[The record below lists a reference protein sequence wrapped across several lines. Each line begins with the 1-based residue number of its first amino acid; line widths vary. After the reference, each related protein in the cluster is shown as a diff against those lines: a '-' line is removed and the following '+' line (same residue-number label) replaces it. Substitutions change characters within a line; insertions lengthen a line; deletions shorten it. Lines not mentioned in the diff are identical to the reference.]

1 MLTILIASEHTA
13 RLAELARL
21 CAQCG
26 SFQTLAL
33 TEAPARIAS
42 HASQLALADMLV
54 IAHDS
59 MGPAQMQGIEA
70 MRQQHPELP
79 CILITD
85 AVEPEL
91 LIKALRTG
99 IRDVLAW
106 PLDQNQLGDAL
117 RRLQAAST
125 QRRRR
130 CARLVSLL
138 SCKGGAGVSFLTG
151 NLGHAL
157 AAQGKRVLALDL
169 NRQFGD
175 LVHTICD
182 RTPPATLPDVCAQ
195 IDRMDAAF
203 LEACLTPV
211 AEGFDVLAGAADPIK
226 AASVRKEQVEWILSL
241 ALPHYDFVLVD
252 AGQAIDPVSIG
263 VLDRSDR
270 IGVVLQPTIAHA
282 RTGRRLLDI
291 LRALH
296 YPDDKVRLLLNRD
309 DRRNELDRA
318 SLEQICGTPVWQALP
333 EDAATVNAAISHG
346 EPVLAMHRRSAIG
359 RALQSLA
366 TQLADAGEPEPRAGG
381 EPSSLRRLLL
391 RVKAA

>member
-1 MLTILIASEHTA
+1 MLTILIASEQTE
-13 RLAELARL
+13 RLAEIARL

-33 TEAPARIAS
+33 SEAPARIAS

-54 IAHDS
+54 IAHDRI
-59 MGPAQMQGIEA
+59 GPAQMQGIET

-79 CILITD
+79 CILVTD

-91 LIKALRTG
+91 LIQALRTG

-106 PLDQNQLGDAL
+106 PLEQNQLGDAL

-130 CARLVSLL
+130 SARLVSLL

-195 IDRMDAAF
+195 IERMDAAF

-318 SLEQICGTPVWQALP
+318 ALEQICGAPVWQALP
-333 EDAATVNAAISHG
+333 EDAAAANAAISHG
-346 EPVLAMHRRSAIG
+346 EPVLAMHRRSAIA

-366 TQLADAGEPEPRAGG
+366 TQLAAAEPEARAGG

>member
-1 MLTILIASEHTA
+1 MLTILIASEQTD
-13 RLAELARL
+13 RLSEITRL
-21 CAQCG
+21 CTQCG
-26 SFQTLAL
+26 SFQSLAL
-33 TEAPARIAS
+33 AEAPARIAS

-54 IAHDS
+54 IAHGS

-85 AVEPEL
+85 AVDPDL
-91 LIKALRTG
+91 LIKALRSG

-106 PLDQNQLGDAL
+106 PLEQGQLGDAL
-117 RRLQAAST
+117 RRLQAAGT

-130 CARLVSLL
+130 AARLISLL
-138 SCKGGAGVSFLTG
+138 SCKGGAGVTFLTA

-157 AAQGKRVLALDL
+157 AAQGKRVLVLDL

-211 AEGFDVLAGAADPIK
+211 ADGLDVLAGAADPIK

-270 IGVVLQPTIAHA
+270 IGVVLQPTIAYA

-291 LRALH
+291 LRALR
-296 YPDDKVRLLLNRD
+296 YPDDRIRVLLNRD
-309 DRRNELDRA
+309 DRRNELDRT

-333 EDAATVNAAISHG
+333 EDAATVAAAISHG
-346 EPVLAMHRRSAIG
+346 EAVLAMHRRSAIA

-366 TQLADAGEPEPRAGG
+366 AQLAAAEPEAQAGG
-381 EPSSLRRLLL
+381 SEPSSLRRLLL